1 MKTARTGP
9 PRRGPMLPFSNQ
21 NLPKNRKKKYFMQ
34 NTGWP
39 GPCRSVSYEP
49 VRHDPGHAA
58 FFMTCEIELNTKNS
72 TRRQQSCHL
81 VEFLVFNSAFCR
93 YRRWLRSKRI
103 SKGRPRRIIIW
114 YQILSFF
121 AAEMLE
127 KTQISH
133 IFWLRAPRR
142 VLRSVFD
149 VPSFNLFAA
158 EILIYPLQTFYGGNL
173 IVRTLKIYRWC

>member
-1 MKTARTGP
+1 
-9 PRRGPMLPFSNQ
+9 MLG
-21 NLPKNRKKKYFMQ
+21 NRKFPTALSFSCPHSRPRSISWSLDYTTFSLSDVTRVSFFYI
-34 NTGWP
+34 NT
-39 GPCRSVSYEP
+39 RATRVT
-49 VRHDPGHAA
+49 
-58 FFMTCEIELNTKNS
+58 FFSTSTIELKSKNS
-72 TRRQQSCHL
+72 TRWQQSCHL
-81 VEFLVFNSAFCR
+81 VEFLVFNSAFGR

-158 EILIYPLQTFYGGNL
+158 EILIYTLQTFYGGNL
-173 IVRTLKIYRWC
+173 IVRTLNIFRWC